1 MYAEERGYG
10 SFDNVIQ
17 AYEQIISQSLH
28 LKRFEFDNGCFIE
41 FLADSGTCETFSKGW
56 ISMIYWTSETD
67 SMGSLTVDIGMDE
80 GKCRTYRARGLLLCS
95 KSITSISQ
103 NTEGRER
110 ILTVSHENGKLQI
123 TFVTIAKVSP
133 EHELRNLG
141 DLKFMEKFEKEC
153 RALDRKKHDDDHRKR
168 SGKQK
173 EKRKVEDI
181 DKKKEDEKRKQ
192 EEKKRN
198 DEDKRPDKKDEFD
211 EPPKEKRQKS
221 HHETKR
227 NLEEQSHEDGI
238 APTSTTFVNGA
249 VEGALS
255 PCVSI
260 DNHEDQQHD
269 ELDKRV
275 YAQGTNR
282 EGLSNEDNYGN
293 FQLNKSL
300 EQLRARLVASSGEVV
315 ERSLSKLK
323 ERLDYVKDNL
333 IKNVLECA
341 DVTVPSKCLSK
352 TKHIEQKKQIVFSD
366 CVRSVPVCEIKP
378 FIDMRVFETETTQN
392 ARRVRQRTRTTVGST
407 DGAIGQ
413 QRVIS
418 GQNRGR
424 ARGRGRGRVPR
435 RRNSNLNNLRTQNY
449 AIVIDDSSETENF
462 ENAGSFNE
470 DLLAT
475 TILETL

>member
-123 TFVTIAKVSP
+123 TFVTIAKVSSEP
-133 EHELRNLG
+133 ELRNLG

-153 RALDRKKHDDDHRKR
+153 RALDRKKHDDEHRKR

-181 DKKKEDEKRKQ
+181 DKKKEDEKLKQ

-249 VEGALS
+249 VEG
-255 PCVSI
+255 
-260 DNHEDQQHD
+260 D
-269 ELDKRV
+269 E
-275 YAQGTNR
+275 
-282 EGLSNEDNYGN
+282 
-293 FQLNKSL
+293 
-300 EQLRARLVASSGEVV
+300 
-315 ERSLSKLK
+315 
-323 ERLDYVKDNL
+323 
-333 IKNVLECA
+333 
-341 DVTVPSKCLSK
+341 
-352 TKHIEQKKQIVFSD
+352 
-366 CVRSVPVCEIKP
+366 
-378 FIDMRVFETETTQN
+378 
-392 ARRVRQRTRTTVGST
+392 
-407 DGAIGQ
+407 
-413 QRVIS
+413 
-418 GQNRGR
+418 
-424 ARGRGRGRVPR
+424 PR
-435 RRNSNLNNLRTQNY
+435 RSIQ
-449 AIVIDDSSETENF
+449 
-462 ENAGSFNE
+462 
-470 DLLAT
+470 
-475 TILETL
+475 

>member
-123 TFVTIAKVSP
+123 TFVTIAKVSSEP
-133 EHELRNLG
+133 ELRNLG

-153 RALDRKKHDDDHRKR
+153 RALDRKKHDDEHRKR

-211 EPPKEKRQKS
+211 GKYECVAVVNFFIIGVSRSWTFLNSICFVVISEPPKEKRQKS

-275 YAQGTNR
+275 YAQVGGVLGSLKPR
-282 EGLSNEDNYGN
+282 
-293 FQLNKSL
+293 SL
-300 EQLRARLVASSGEVV
+300 E
-315 ERSLSKLK
+315 SLLCVSK
-323 ERLDYVKDNL
+323 
-333 IKNVLECA
+333 A
-341 DVTVPSKCLSK
+341 DL
-352 TKHIEQKKQIVFSD
+352 
-366 CVRSVPVCEIKP
+366 
-378 FIDMRVFETETTQN
+378 FILGDE
-392 ARRVRQRTRTTVGST
+392 
-407 DGAIGQ
+407 
-413 QRVIS
+413 
-418 GQNRGR
+418 
-424 ARGRGRGRVPR
+424 PR
-435 RRNSNLNNLRTQNY
+435 RSIQ
-449 AIVIDDSSETENF
+449 
-462 ENAGSFNE
+462 
-470 DLLAT
+470 
-475 TILETL
+475 